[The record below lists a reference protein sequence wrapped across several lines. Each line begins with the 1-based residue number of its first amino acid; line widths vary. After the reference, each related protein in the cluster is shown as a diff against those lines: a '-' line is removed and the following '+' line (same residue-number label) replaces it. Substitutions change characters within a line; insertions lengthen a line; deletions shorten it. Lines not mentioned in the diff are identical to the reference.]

1 MWQHSKTICDI
12 SMNYLSQQGVL
23 SSFDAWT
30 LLLQLQNWKDSPPSL
45 YCHTMYLVL
54 LSMYLL
60 CNVILNLFIA
70 FVVTKTKKPR
80 ISKIHYIISSQ
91 LLVSWK
97 NLYFGKR
104 MNAFWVIF
112 KMKPL
117 HFHECFKHVVMYKKI
132 KRKCNI
138 LDDKIL
144 KRPWIE
150 YSGLVPNLW

>member
-1 MWQHSKTICDI
+1 MGNFATPATK
-12 SMNYLSQQGVL
+12 LK
-23 SSFDAWT
+23 
-30 LLLQLQNWKDSPPSL
+30 KDSPPSL

-91 LLVSWK
+91 LFVSWK
-97 NLYFGKR
+97 NLYFVKKI
-104 MNAFWVIF
+104 NAYGVTFL
-112 KMKPL
+112 MKL
-117 HFHECFKHVVMYKKI
+117 RYFHECFKHLVMYEKI

-144 KRPWIE
+144 KRP
-150 YSGLVPNLW
+150 